1 MLVLA
6 DYHYNNGIKK
16 RKEECHLTV
25 KRRIRSIR
33 LSERINRQSEYSK
46 FIGVAVEM
54 KGGRTGQWTNSTEE
68 MEYKLKGGY

>member
-1 MLVLA
+1 M
-6 DYHYNNGIKK
+6 
-16 RKEECHLTV
+16 TV